1 MPPTTTTATAD
12 SIVEVDNVTDVFDE
26 CKAVVEPS
34 QAVVE
39 QSPKSDEQSPKSDE
53 QSPKVCDDEKEE
65 EVCQDLKICKRV
77 EPIEPIGPHRPKMSY
92 SSLIALAIQVWGLF
106 IK

>member
-1 MPPTTTTATAD
+1 M
-12 SIVEVDNVTDVFDE
+12 
-26 CKAVVEPS
+26 EPS
-34 QAVVE
+34 QTVVE
-39 QSPKSDEQSPKSDE
+39 QSPKVEKSPKAEKFQFVDE
-53 QSPKVCDDEKEE
+53 QSPKVCDDEKDE